1 MAEKFYSGIRSFKK
15 MLSLMAAS
23 VLLIGIVGS
32 ASAHSPVLWC
42 YVENGRVHVEA
53 FFSGGSKI
61 QGAEIVVIDKNG
73 KKLLEGR
80 TNKEGLFDFAPPLQ
94 DDMTI
99 LLRVNEG
106 HSAEFTLTKQDFLD
120 ADQENRG
127 AAKEK

>member
-1 MAEKFYSGIRSFKK
+1 MEEKPYSGISSYKK
-15 MLSLMAAS
+15 VLSIMAAS
-23 VLLIGIVGS
+23 IMLIGIVGA

-42 YVENGRVHVEA
+42 YVEKGRVNVEA

-80 TNKEGLFDFAPPLQ
+80 TNKEGLFDFAPPVQ

-120 ADQENRG
+120 AEQENKG